1 MMTSTRSQAGMKVSS
16 ALVKAYIALGSNMG
30 DRLSMLE
37 QSLDEMEARNIHVLR
52 TSSLYETAPMY
63 VTDQDVFLNGI
74 CEVETTLSPIELLD
88 ALQSIENE
96 MGRVKLIDKGPR
108 VIDLD
113 IVLYDDIV
121 YSDKRLDIPHKLML
135 EREFVLRPLCQ
146 LIPHEKPPIPDLSL
160 SYQEILERL
169 PISYP
174 RPISMTPVSASY
186 PTIKAS
192 DPARQTHVMAV
203 LNVTP
208 DSFSD
213 GGLHSPK
220 DLETLAEAVRDMIRS
235 GATIIDVGGESTRP
249 TSVPVGADEEIRRAL
264 VFAKTHKQNLTLL
277 RNGQALRAFEGLS
290 DIPWLVGTS
299 RKSFIGKITGIENPV
314 DRTWGTAASVTAAI
328 QGGADI
334 IRIHDVK
341 EMVQVT
347 TMADAIYRTSSA

>member
-1 MMTSTRSQAGMKVSS
+1 M
-16 ALVKAYIALGSNMG
+16 
-30 DRLSMLE
+30 
-37 QSLDEMEARNIHVLR
+37 
-52 TSSLYETAPMY
+52 
-63 VTDQDVFLNGI
+63 
-74 CEVETTLSPIELLD
+74 SP
-88 ALQSIENE
+88 
-96 MGRVKLIDKGPR
+96 R
-108 VIDLD
+108 
-113 IVLYDDIV
+113 
-121 YSDKRLDIPHKLML
+121 
-135 EREFVLRPLCQ
+135 

-220 DLETLAEAVRDMIRS
+220 DLETLAEAVLDMIRS

-249 TSVPVGADEEIRRAL
+249 TSVPVGADEEIRRVIPVVKLIKSLPEAANVAVSVDTYRADVAEAAVQAGADIINDVSAGTL
-264 VFAKTHKQNLTLL
+264 DPAMLPTIARLKKTIILMHMRGTPQTMTKLTTYDNDDVVSGVGKELLARVQEAERAGIRRWRIILDPGIGFAKTHKQNLTLL

-290 DIPWLVGTS
+290 DLPWLVGTS